1 MTGGPASTRG
11 SGPAVSVAGLNI
23 AYATRHGQAA
33 AVSDV
38 SFTVERGEIF
48 GLVGETGSGKST
60 VLRAII
66 GLLHPNASV
75 TGGSI
80 TVAGTNVTGAAAR
93 EIERLRARH
102 MAMVF
107 QDPLRA
113 LNPVLTIEE
122 QLGEG
127 LRAMGGI
134 TRADLRR
141 RVIEA
146 MKLVGIPDPEGRLR
160 AYPHELSGGQRQR
173 VAIAA
178 AIIRSPELIL
188 ADEPTTALDVTIQ
201 DQILALLRQL
211 CRDLGMSVVLV
222 THDIGIV
229 AETCE
234 RVGVMYAGRL
244 VETGSVADVLGAP
257 SHPYTVAL
265 LGSIPRIGERKT
277 RLQSIPGL
285 PPDLTRPI
293 VGCPFAPR
301 CTYAL
306 DVCRE
311 RKPRL
316 EPHGSGQL
324 SACLRNAELFGASL
338 RSAS

>member
-1 MTGGPASTRG
+1 VTARLATDPRPGA
-11 SGPAVSVAGLNI
+11 AVSVAGLSI
-23 AYATRHGQAA
+23 AYDTRNGQAA

-38 SFTVERGEIF
+38 SFEVGRGEIF

-60 VLRAII
+60 ILRAII
-66 GLLHPNASV
+66 GLLHPNARITS
-75 TGGSI
+75 GSI
-80 TVAGTNVTGAAAR
+80 TVAGKNVTDAESH
-93 EIERLRARH
+93 EIERLRGRH
-102 MAMVF
+102 VAMIF

-113 LNPVLTIEE
+113 LNPVMAIEE

-127 LRAMGGI
+127 LRALGGVS
-134 TRADLRR
+134 RNELRR
-141 RVIEA
+141 RVVET
-146 MKLVGIPDPEGRLR
+146 MKLVGIADPEGRLR

-178 AIIRSPELIL
+178 AIIGSPELIL

-211 CRDLGMSVVLV
+211 CRELGMSMVLV

-234 RVGVMYAGRL
+234 QVGVMYAGRL
-244 VETGSVADVLGAP
+244 VEIGSVTRVLGSP
-257 SHPYTVAL
+257 GHPYTAAL
-265 LGSIPRIGERKT
+265 LGSIPKIGERKA
-277 RLQSIPGL
+277 RLQSISGL
-285 PPDLTRPI
+285 PPDLTSAI
-293 VGCPFAPR
+293 EGCPFAPR

-306 DVCRE
+306 DACRQW
-311 RKPRL
+311 KPRL
-316 EPHGSGQL
+316 AAHAPDQS
-324 SACLRNAELFGASL
+324 SACLRHAELFDGSL

>member
-1 MTGGPASTRG
+1 VTGEIAST
-11 SGPAVSVAGLNI
+11 PAVSVAGLNI
-23 AYATRHGQAA
+23 AYATHHGQAS

-48 GLVGETGSGKST
+48 GIVGETGSGKST

-75 TGGSI
+75 TGGSV

-122 QLGEG
+122 QVGEG
-127 LRAMGGI
+127 LRAMGGF
-134 TRADLRR
+134 TRANLRR

-173 VAIAA
+173 IAIAA

-229 AETCE
+229 AEACE

-285 PPDLTRPI
+285 APDLTRPI

-306 DVCRE
+306 DACRE
-311 RKPRL
+311 WKPRL

-324 SACLRNAELFGASL
+324 SSCLRHAELFSASL

>member
-1 MTGGPASTRG
+1 
-11 SGPAVSVAGLNI
+11 
-23 AYATRHGQAA
+23 
-33 AVSDV
+33 
-38 SFTVERGEIF
+38 
-48 GLVGETGSGKST
+48 

-66 GLLHPNASV
+66 GLLHPNASI

-80 TVAGTNVTGAAAR
+80 TVAGTNVTGAAGR
-93 EIERLRARH
+93 EIERLRARQI
-102 MAMVF
+102 AMVF

-122 QLGEG
+122 QVGEG

-134 TRADLRR
+134 TRTELRR

-173 VAIAA
+173 IAIAA

-222 THDIGIV
+222 THDIGVV

-244 VETGSVADVLGAP
+244 VETGRVADVLGAP

-265 LGSIPRIGERKT
+265 LRSIPRIGERKT

-285 PPDLTRPI
+285 PPELTKPTI
-293 VGCPFAPR
+293 GCPFAPR

-306 DVCRE
+306 DACRE
-311 RKPRL
+311 WKPRL

-324 SACLRNAELFGASL
+324 SACLRHTELFGASL